1 MNKPY
6 ICSYHVP
13 ISSSWESRPVESS
26 KSPDDL
32 KDLLQQSYEDIG
44 SLHEKILRL
53 TDELRMAKINK
64 EVAERK
70 TAVLTTLI
78 DEVSALR
85 REDDNPAFANPV
97 HNKNETAELKSKG
110 RPKHRKL
117 KILFI
122 SLAILVLAIGAAF
135 VFISELEPSLVTQ
148 LTTFLNT
155 VVGVRF
161 H

>member
-13 ISSSWESRPVESS
+13 ISSPWESRPTESS

-32 KDLLQQSYEDIG
+32 KELLQQSHDDID
-44 SLHEKILRL
+44 SLREKISRL
-53 TDELRMAKINK
+53 TNELHAAKINK

-85 REDDNPAFANPV
+85 REDNSSAFEIPVQKQSEPAD
-97 HNKNETAELKSKG
+97 LKSRGGSK
-110 RPKHRKL
+110 RRKTG
-117 KILFI
+117 ILSI
-122 SLAILVLAIGAAF
+122 SLAILVLVVGAAF
-135 VFISELEPSLVTQ
+135 VFISQYEPSVLTQ
-148 LTTFLNT
+148 LTTFLNSI
-155 VVGVRF
+155 VGRRF

>member
-6 ICSYHVP
+6 VCSYHVP
-13 ISSSWESRPVESS
+13 ISSSWESRPIEGSN
-26 KSPDDL
+26 SPDDL
-32 KDLLQQSYEDIG
+32 KDLLQQSHDDID
-44 SLHEKILRL
+44 SLHKKVLRL

-70 TAVLTTLI
+70 TTVLTTLI

-85 REDDNPAFANPV
+85 RKSDNSEFESPEQ
-97 HNKNETAELKSKG
+97 KINETADLKSTRG
-110 RPKHRKL
+110 SKHRKIG
-117 KILFI
+117 ILSI
-122 SLAILVLAIGAAF
+122 SLAILVLAVGAAF
-135 VFISELEPSLVTQ
+135 VFISQHEPSVMAQ
-148 LTTFLNT
+148 LITFLDT

>member
-1 MNKPY
+1 MNKSY

-13 ISSSWESRPVESS
+13 ISSSWESRPIEVS

-32 KDLLQQSYEDIG
+32 EDLLQQSHEDID
-44 SLHEKILRL
+44 SLREKILRL

-85 REDDNPAFANPV
+85 REDDNSAFENPDQK
-97 HNKNETAELKSKG
+97 KNETADLKS
-110 RPKHRKL
+110 RREPKHRKIG
-117 KILFI
+117 ILSI
-122 SLAILVLAIGAAF
+122 SLAILVLAVGAAF
-135 VFISELEPSLVTQ
+135 VFISQHEPVVVAQ
-148 LTTFLNT
+148 LTTFLNS
-155 VVGVRF
+155 VMGVRF